1 MEQESVED
9 LILNGDVPTPIKPGD
24 IGRSGAKLL
33 GMLSET
39 DNSGIEY
46 KSFTEE
52 SATED
57 EYVTP
62 VELNGHDDETKA
74 PFKSKIVLPRI
85 SSPRVLEVLQTM
97 ATTFIAM
104 KLMQEAKRIESNER
118 DQGLRRKRKKFVEI
132 PKRQKGPGGGARVRI
147 KLIRKE
153 RRRRERRTRR
163 NDTGPSRD

>member
-1 MEQESVED
+1 M
-9 LILNGDVPTPIKPGD
+9 ILD
-24 IGRSGAKLL
+24 GAVQNCR
-33 GMLSET
+33 MLSET

-62 VELNGHDDETKA
+62 VELNGHGDETKT

-85 SSPRVLEVLQTM
+85 SSTESARGASNDANNVY
-97 ATTFIAM
+97 
-104 KLMQEAKRIESNER
+104 SNETNAR
-118 DQGLRRKRKKFVEI
+118 SKKDRKHRKRSRTSSKEKKFVEI

-153 RRRRERRTRR
+153 RRKKERRTRR

>member
-52 SATED
+52 SATEE

-62 VELNGHDDETKA
+62 VELNGHGDETKT
-74 PFKSKIVLPRI
+74 PFKSEIVLPRI
-85 SSPRVLEVLQTM
+85 SSTESARGASNDGNNVYSSENN
-97 ATTFIAM
+97 ARS
-104 KLMQEAKRIESNER
+104 KKDRKHRKRSRTSSKEKKK
-118 DQGLRRKRKKFVEI
+118 RRKYQRGKKGQEEE
-132 PKRQKGPGGGARVRI
+132 Q
-147 KLIRKE
+147 E
-153 RRRRERRTRR
+153 
-163 NDTGPSRD
+163 

>member
-9 LILNGDVPTPIKPGD
+9 LILNGDVPTPIKHGD

-52 SATED
+52 SATEE

-62 VELNGHDDETKA
+62 VEVNGLVMKQKRHLKA
-74 PFKSKIVLPRI
+74 R
-85 SSPRVLEVLQTM
+85 
-97 ATTFIAM
+97 
-104 KLMQEAKRIESNER
+104 
-118 DQGLRRKRKKFVEI
+118 
-132 PKRQKGPGGGARVRI
+132 
-147 KLIRKE
+147 
-153 RRRRERRTRR
+153 
-163 NDTGPSRD
+163 